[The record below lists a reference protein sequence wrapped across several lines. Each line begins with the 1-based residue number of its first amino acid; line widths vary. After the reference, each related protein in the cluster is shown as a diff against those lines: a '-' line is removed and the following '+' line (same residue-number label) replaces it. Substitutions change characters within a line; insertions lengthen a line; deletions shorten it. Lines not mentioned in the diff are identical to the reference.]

1 MTCDS
6 CRIKVEKALN
16 SIEGVKAIVTLEP
29 PLATITMEKHISTEQ
44 LQQALTTVGDY
55 AITMSNLPPANP
67 IISKEKESVEQHT
80 EDPKNSKTLYTC
92 PMHSEVIKEQPGS
105 CPIC

>member
-1 MTCDS
+1 MIHTYSITGMTSDD
-6 CRIKVEKALN
+6 CRSKVEK
-16 SIEGVKAIVTLEP
+16 
-29 PLATITMEKHISTEQ
+29 
-44 LQQALTTVGDY
+44 ALTTVGDY

-92 PMHSEVIKEQPGS
+92 PMHPEVIKEQPDITVS
-105 CPIC
+105 KY